1 MFKEKDHKYMRL
13 ALNLAKKAEGM
24 TSPNPMVGAVLVKN
38 GKLIGKG
45 YHRKAGLPHAE
56 VEAFTD
62 AEKNGYR
69 INGADLYVTLE
80 PCSHR
85 NKRTPPCTDSI
96 IERKIKKVYIGTM
109 DQNPEVKGKSMKLL
123 RRSGVEVKGGI
134 LEEECTKLNEKF
146 FKYITNKVPFVT
158 LKLASTLDGKIATI
172 SGDSKWIG
180 SEKQRKLA
188 HRLRNS
194 SDAILVGINTIL
206 IDNPSLNVRLNKNA
220 VSQPIP
226 VILDSDLRISP
237 DSNLFNIHDKII
249 VAANKKLKK
258 SRKAKRL
265 EDEGCSLIFL
275 NKDKKTNSLSLK
287 SLLVKLGKMEITS
300 LLIEGGGKVAS
311 SALLEKVVDKL
322 VLFYSPKII
331 GGDGKSMISKLGISK
346 MSQSINLGDLKLK
359 RFGEEYFFEGYL

>member
-1 MFKEKDHKYMRL
+1 MSIEKDHKYMRF

-24 TSPNPMVGAVLVKN
+24 TSPNPLVGAVLVKN

-56 VEAFTD
+56 IEAFID
-62 AEKNGYR
+62 AEKNGYK
-69 INGADLYVTLE
+69 ISGADLYVTLE
-80 PCSHR
+80 PCSHK

-96 IERKIKKVYIGTM
+96 IEKGIRKVYIGAM
-109 DQNPEVKGKSMKLL
+109 DQNPEVKGKSIKLL
-123 RRSGVEVKGGI
+123 KRSGVEVTSGI

-146 FKYITNKVPFVT
+146 FKYITNEIPFVT

-180 SEKQRKLA
+180 SEKQRELA
-188 HRLRNS
+188 HKLRNS
-194 SDAILVGINTIL
+194 SDAVLIGINTVL
-206 IDNPSLNVRLNKNA
+206 IDNPSLNVRLNKSA
-220 VSQPIP
+220 ISQPIP
-226 VILDSDLRISP
+226 VVLDSDLRISP

-249 VAANKKLKK
+249 VATNKKNKK

-265 EDEGCSLIFL
+265 EEKGCNLIFL
-275 NKDKKTNSLSLK
+275 NKDKKTKSLSLK
-287 SLLVKLGKMEITS
+287 SLLVKLGKMQITS

-311 SALLEKVVDKL
+311 SALMEKVVDKL
-322 VLFYSPKII
+322 VIFYSPKII
-331 GGDGKSMISKLGISK
+331 GGDGKNMISKLGISK
-346 MSQSINLGDLKLK
+346 VSKSINLKDIKLK